1 MNIYDTTFTLSQ
13 VQTISAIILSILG
26 IGWIYFVYSD
36 DGEVPILKTIVPTNA
51 VEVYQMIRIKSIP
64 AYWSGAEVEAMMNRV
79 EITQVNMNISV
90 LFGIPNLRESLA
102 EIHADKSYSCVM
114 ERFKEGN
121 VHGGYN
127 VENLILD
134 AMIDTIGNLVARKWN
149 LAVING
155 DDT

>member
-1 MNIYDTTFTLSQ
+1 MELM
-13 VQTISAIILSILG
+13 
-26 IGWIYFVYSD
+26 
-36 DGEVPILKTIVPTNA
+36 VPILPATITRFH
-51 VEVYQMIRIKSIP
+51 Y
-64 AYWSGAEVEAMMNRV
+64 Y
-79 EITQVNMNISV
+79 IS
-90 LFGIPNLRESLA
+90 
-102 EIHADKSYSCVM
+102 KSYSCVM